1 MLGWC
6 FPSDCTW
13 CFSKLFWDHSSIHSP
28 WFQRGH
34 DVSRKNMPGWWM
46 GRLKSHLV
54 VEPYPSEKWWS
65 ESQLGWWHFLWKN
78 KKFVLNH
85 QPVMVLNNKCGISSN
100 HPFLD
105 HPSIFILKNWWF
117 NHPTWYWIILIIYR
131 IILNHRFLKI
141 EFQNSPIWT
150 VRLFRIFFGI
160 ATPIIIPVRS
170 SSSSMIHLSQDA
182 LWLETRF
189 FFLPYCMI
197 FTGYLIKLIACYH
210 PWVRSG
216 WRQSLVHIGTQCLTG
231 LQLIWNNQPYTLWVW
246 LLHDSMTIC
255 SYHARHL
262 LTYWPITKCFDYPTA
277 VWQLENSISSGW
289 GDTETFQQVIGN
301 DIWAIIPFP

>member
-1 MLGWC
+1 MVLNYTNYILNNIESSI
-6 FPSDCTW
+6 FEDRISEFANLNSSAISD
-13 CFSKLFWDHSSIHSP
+13 LFWDSYPNHHSSEVKFI
-28 WFQRGH
+28 QH
-34 DVSRKNMPGWWM
+34 D
-46 GRLKSHLV
+46 
-54 VEPYPSEKWWS
+54 PSE
-65 ESQLGWWHFLWKN
+65 
-78 KKFVLNH
+78 
-85 QPVMVLNNKCGISSN
+85 PRC
-100 HPFLD
+100 
-105 HPSIFILKNWWF
+105 
-117 NHPTWYWIILIIYR
+117 
-131 IILNHRFLKI
+131 
-141 EFQNSPIWT
+141 
-150 VRLFRIFFGI
+150 
-160 ATPIIIPVRS
+160 A
-170 SSSSMIHLSQDA
+170 MIGN
-182 LWLETRF
+182 TF

-277 VWQLENSISSGW
+277 VWQLESSISSGW
-289 GDTETFQQVIGN
+289 GDTETCQQVIGN

>member
-117 NHPTWYWIILIIYR
+117 NHPTWYWIILIIYW

-189 FFLPYCMI
+189 F
-197 FTGYLIKLIACYH
+197 
-210 PWVRSG
+210 
-216 WRQSLVHIGTQCLTG
+216 
-231 LQLIWNNQPYTLWVW
+231 
-246 LLHDSMTIC
+246 
-255 SYHARHL
+255 SYHIAWYSLAILSNWLHV
-262 LTYWPITKCFDYPTA
+262 ITLGSDRVDDKVLY
-277 VWQLENSISSGW
+277 I
-289 GDTETFQQVIGN
+289 
-301 DIWAIIPFP
+301 